1 MDVDEPLVRVVRGRP
16 TPEELA
22 ALVTVLCGRRA
33 EAAAPAPVSRWARS
47 TRAGAGSRDGALMR
61 LRGPSG
67 WRDSARPHRG

>member
-1 MDVDEPLVRVVRGRP
+1 MDGDEPLIRVVRGRP

-22 ALVTVLCGRRA
+22 ALVAVLCGRRTDA
-33 EAAAPAPVSRWARS
+33 EVPSPVSRWARS
-47 TRAGAGSRDGALMR
+47 ARAGAGSRDGALAR